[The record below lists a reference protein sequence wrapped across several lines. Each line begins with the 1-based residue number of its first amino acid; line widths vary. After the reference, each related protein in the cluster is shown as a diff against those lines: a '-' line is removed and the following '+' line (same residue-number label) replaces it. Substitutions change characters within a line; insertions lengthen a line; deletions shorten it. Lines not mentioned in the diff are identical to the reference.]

1 MHDTHLSDKS
11 TQRSAAV
18 AGAVLA
24 TATVLEILAMAHH
37 PSVHTP
43 DVAQAVHIISQLA
56 PLGAW
61 VHGILQALL
70 LIAAYGLSE
79 FILRRDLR
87 RPLIRAG
94 AIAYGAGVIAMLGA
108 AMVSGFIIA
117 DLMSLTPHTTPVDLQ
132 INAQLLALCHV
143 LNQSCANFGAV
154 AMSAGIALWSA
165 DLLRDTGAPRMIGI
179 LGLAVSVAPAFA
191 LMSGLMHLDVPGMTA
206 IIVLQAA
213 WNVAVGIAMMRSRI

>member
-1 MHDTHLSDKS
+1 MHDTYLSDKS
-11 TQRSAAV
+11 TQRRAAV

-43 DVAQAVHIISQLA
+43 DVAQAVHAISQLA

-61 VHGILQALL
+61 VHGVLQALL

-79 FILRRDLR
+79 FVLRRGLR

-94 AIAYGAGVIAMLGA
+94 AIAYGVGVIAMLGA

-117 DLMSLTPHTTPVDLQ
+117 DLMTFTPHTTATDLQ
-132 INAQLLALCHV
+132 INAQLLVLCRV

-154 AMSAGIALWSA
+154 AMSAGIALWST
-165 DLLRDTGAPRMIGI
+165 DLLRDTGAPRIIGI
-179 LGLAVSVAPAFA
+179 VGLAVSVAPAFA
-191 LMSGLMHLDVPGMTA
+191 LMFGLMHLDVPGMTA
-206 IIVLQAA
+206 IIVLQAV

>member
-1 MHDTHLSDKS
+1 MHDTDQSDKP
-11 TQRSAAV
+11 TQRRVRV

-24 TATVLEILAMAHH
+24 AATVLEILAMAHH
-37 PSVHTP
+37 PSVHTA
-43 DVAQAVHIISQLA
+43 DVAQAVRSISQLA

-61 VHGILQALL
+61 VHGALQALL

-79 FILRRDLR
+79 FILRRGLR

-117 DLMSLTPHTTPVDLQ
+117 QLMTLTPHTTPNDLQ
-132 INAQLLALCHV
+132 INAQLLILCHV

-154 AMSAGIALWSA
+154 AMSAGIALWSG
-165 DLLRDTGAPRMIGI
+165 DLLRDTGVPRMIGV
-179 LGLAVSVAPAFA
+179 LGLAVSVAPAFG

-206 IIVLQAA
+206 ILLLQAV
-213 WNVAVGIAMMRSRI
+213 WNIAVGIAMLRSRI

>member
-11 TQRSAAV
+11 TQRRAVV

-43 DVAQAVHIISQLA
+43 DVAQAVHAISQLA

-61 VHGILQALL
+61 VHGVLQALL
-70 LIAAYGLSE
+70 LIAAYGVSE
-79 FILRRDLR
+79 FVLRRGLR

-94 AIAYGAGVIAMLGA
+94 AIAYAVGVIAMLGA
-108 AMVSGFIIA
+108 AMVSGFVIA
-117 DLMSLTPHTTPVDLQ
+117 DLMRFTPHTTATDLQ
-132 INAQLLALCHV
+132 INAQLLVLCRV

-154 AMSAGIALWSA
+154 AMSAGIALWST
-165 DLLRDTGAPRMIGI
+165 DLLRDTGAPRMIGF

-191 LMSGLMHLDVPGMTA
+191 LMFGLMHLDVPGMTA
-206 IIVLQAA
+206 VIVLQAV